1 MKKFNATT
9 VYLLRCGLSAL
20 CGGMIFTALTA
31 YYVRNVGLNPLQLV
45 LVGTAVETTCFLF
58 EVPTGIVADLY
69 SRRLSVIIGG
79 FLIGFCYMLTGLV
92 PLFLTIIVA
101 EIIRGIGE
109 TFISGAVDAW
119 IADEV
124 GSAQVGHTFLRGSQA
139 GQVGGLLGVLLSVVL
154 ASLFDYKTPIILGG
168 ALWIGLSLVLILI
181 MPETAFKPTPRG
193 ERTHVQT
200 MFHTLGQGL
209 HLVWRTP
216 VLIILLLGE
225 LFYGAF
231 SEGFDRL
238 WEAHFLTNL
247 NMPVLNAPLI
257 GKLDPIAWFGIFS
270 VILTITGLIGAE
282 ILRRRVNLNDHN
294 TVARTLVVFYTL
306 VMIGVI
312 GLGLARNFG
321 WAMVALLLASQFR
334 RLAGPVLNTW
344 LNQNISSNVRATVL
358 SLNSQS
364 NAFGQVVGGPGV
376 GGVGKAYGMR
386 AALILAGAL
395 LSPLIILYARTINR
409 NTPVI
414 VDPVTTEQSL
424 DASTE

>member
-1 MKKFNATT
+1 MKKLNATT
-9 VYLLRCGLSAL
+9 VYLLRCGLGAL

-79 FLIGFCYMLTGLV
+79 FLIGFCYLLTGLV

-124 GSAQVGHTFLRGSQA
+124 GPDHVGHTFLRGSQA
-139 GQVGGLLGVLLSVVL
+139 AQVGGLLGVLLSVVL

-168 ALWIGLSLVLILI
+168 ALWIGLSLLLILI
-181 MPETAFKPTPRG
+181 MPETAFTPTPRG
-193 ERTHVQT
+193 ERTHVQN
-200 MFHTLGQGL
+200 MFHALGEGL
-209 HLVWRTP
+209 HLVRRTP

-247 NMPVLNAPLI
+247 NMPVLSLPII
-257 GKLDPIAWFGIFS
+257 GKLDQIAWFGVFS
-270 VILTITGLIGAE
+270 VILTITGFIGTE
-282 ILRRRVNLNDHN
+282 IMRRRVNLNDHN
-294 TVARTLVVFYTL
+294 TAARTLVAFYAL
-306 VMIGVI
+306 VMVGVI
-312 GLGLARNFG
+312 GLGLAHNFG
-321 WAMVALLLASQFR
+321 WAVIALLLANQFR
-334 RLAGPVLNTW
+334 GLAGPVINTW

-364 NAFGQVVGGPGV
+364 NAFGQIAGGPGV
-376 GGVGKAYGMR
+376 GAIGKAYGIR
-386 AALILAGAL
+386 AALILSGAL
-395 LSPLIILYARTINR
+395 LAPLLTLYARTINR
-409 NTPVI
+409 QSPVV
-414 VDPVTTEQSL
+414 VDPVAAELAQ
-424 DASTE
+424 DV

>member
-1 MKKFNATT
+1 MNKLNATSA
-9 VYLLRCGLSAL
+9 YLIRCSLSAL
-20 CGGMIFTALTA
+20 CSGLIFTALTA

-58 EVPTGIVADLY
+58 EVPTGIVADMY

-92 PLFLTIIVA
+92 PLFLIIIVA

-124 GSAQVGHTFLRGSQA
+124 GVDKVGHTFLRGSQA

-168 ALWIGLSLVLILI
+168 ALWIGLSLILILI
-181 MPETAFKPTPRG
+181 MPETAFKPEPRG
-193 ERTHVQT
+193 ERTHLQT
-200 MFHTLGQGL
+200 MFHTLSEGL
-209 HLVWRTP
+209 QLVRRTP
-216 VLIILLLGE
+216 ILLILLLGE

-247 NMPVLNAPLI
+247 HMPVLSAPLI
-257 GKLDPIAWFGIFS
+257 GKLDPIAWFGLFS
-270 VILTITGLIGAE
+270 IILTITGLIGAE

-294 TVARTLVVFYTL
+294 TVARTLVAFYTL
-306 VMIGVI
+306 VMVGVI

-321 WAMVALLLASQFR
+321 WAVVALLLASQFR
-334 RLAGPVLNTW
+334 GLAGPVLNTW

-364 NAFGQVVGGPGV
+364 NAFGQIVGGPGV
-376 GGVGKAYGMR
+376 GGVGKGYGIR

-395 LSPLIILYARTINR
+395 LSPLLVLYARTINR
-409 NTPVI
+409 QLPVI
-414 VDPVTTEQSL
+414 VDPVAAEQGR
-424 DASTE
+424 EM